1 MVNGSRRPRCAN
13 RRTSMN
19 SPMARSSAR
28 GMKGSLWLWP
38 GLRPARFGRC
48 ASSIVEGTYPMS
60 ITAERK
66 QALIGEY
73 ATKSG
78 DTGSPEVQV
87 AILTERI
94 RNLTD
99 HLGTHK
105 KDFHSRRGLLV
116 MVGQRRSLLD
126 YLKRKNVGRYEQLI
140 QRLGLRR

>member
-1 MVNGSRRPRCAN
+1 
-13 RRTSMN
+13 
-19 SPMARSSAR
+19 
-28 GMKGSLWLWP
+28 
-38 GLRPARFGRC
+38 
-48 ASSIVEGTYPMS
+48 MS

-66 QALIGEY
+66 QEVIQEYKTGE
-73 ATKSG
+73 S

-87 AILTERI
+87 AILSERI

-99 HLGTHK
+99 HLQTHK